1 MSTSFMHIGMTV
13 TDIDIMSDFYI
24 KYLGFKKGYGRV
36 FDEDFVSKFADLYRE
51 PEGVYTDMQ
60 MLESEDGI
68 VVELFKFSNL
78 EHEGTAKWH
87 KTGYHHLA
95 FKVDN
100 VPELYERMKADGIEF
115 FLVPEKRDDGD
126 GYWTFFKDP
135 DGNMLEL
142 WD

>member
-1 MSTSFMHIGMTV
+1 MSTGFMHIGMTV
-13 TDIDIMSDFYI
+13 TDIEKISDFYI

-36 FDEDFVSKFADLYRE
+36 FDEDFVGRNSLLYRQS
-51 PEGVYTDMQ
+51 EGIYTDMQ

-68 VVELFKFSNL
+68 VVELFKFSNT
-78 EHEGTAKWH
+78 EKTGTAEWN

-95 FKVDN
+95 FKVEN
-100 VPELYERMKADGIEF
+100 LPELYERMSADGIEF

-126 GYWTFFKDP
+126 GHWTFFKDP